1 MKKLIIGLV
10 FAMAAVAFVVS
21 PAMADIKMTTKGY
34 MQVQGLFLSGLP
46 VEKDGYEG
54 SNNWYN
60 MEMVI
65 EPTLHVNDKVRIHAQ
80 IRMMERNFS
89 GAAGD
94 TYGGTENNSKYDV
107 WGDKQNNFW
116 LERLYMSFNLWG
128 GTMSV
133 GRMSGGN
140 WANDFGDL
148 DQNRDRILYVRRFGP
163 FTLLGLIEK
172 LDENDG
178 GLQPPRWNNMSNT
191 SYTTVDEDTDAYAI
205 GAVLP
210 FSKQIVLRPL
220 YYHIRYGNGKYLL
233 PASNGDPVSYH
244 VFLLGA
250 IFDFNVVRFETEI
263 DYRMRDV
270 DRTTGGEL
278 SYESFAVWGG
288 LDFNVGPLKAGL
300 SGFWMKGGDDSPSGN
315 DRTFSSGTGNRFQP
329 LLLMFSEDMGLFY
342 ASGGVSNG
350 STIGETSGYVCLYA
364 PITFKISDAMSIG
377 GAIGYLQADKML
389 NGSKVGGGK
398 ADDELGW
405 EFDLTFK
412 WKFMDNISYIMD
424 AGYFI
429 TGDYFK
435 DASGLSTQDIYG
447 VRNTIKIEW

>member
-34 MQVQGLFLSGLP
+34 MQVQSLFLSGFP

-65 EPTLHVNDKVRIHAQ
+65 EPTLHVNDKVRVHAQ

-94 TYGGTENNSKYDV
+94 SYGNTQNNSKYDV

-128 GTMSV
+128 GTMSL

-163 FTLLGLIEK
+163 VTLLGLVEK

-178 GLQPPRWNNMSNT
+178 GLAPPRANNFANP
-191 SYTTVDEDTDAYAI
+191 SYTTVDEDADAYAI
-205 GAVLP
+205 AAVVPL
-210 FSKQIVLRPL
+210 SKQIILRPL
-220 YYHIRYGNGKYLL
+220 YYHIRYGNGSALA
-233 PASNGDPVSYH
+233 PGASKDPVNYH
-244 VFLLGA
+244 VFMFGG
-250 IFDFNVVRFETEI
+250 IFDFKVVRFETEL

-270 DRTTGGEL
+270 DRISGGEWE
-278 SYESFAVWGG
+278 YESFAAFGA

-300 SGFWMKGGDDSPSGN
+300 SGFWMQGGDHSSSTS

-342 ASGGVSNG
+342 ASGGVANG

-364 PITFKISDAMSIG
+364 PITFKISDSMKIG
-377 GAIGYLQADKML
+377 GVIGYLQADKMQD
-389 NGSKVGGGK
+389 GSKVGGGK

-405 EFDLTFK
+405 EFDINFT

-424 AGYFI
+424 AGYFL

-435 DASGLSTQDIYG
+435 DVSGVSTQDIYG